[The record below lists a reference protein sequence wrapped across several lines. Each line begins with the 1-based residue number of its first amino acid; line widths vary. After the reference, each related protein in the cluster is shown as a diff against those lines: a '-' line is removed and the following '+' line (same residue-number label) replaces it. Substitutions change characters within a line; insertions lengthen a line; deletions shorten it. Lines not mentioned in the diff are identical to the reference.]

1 MINNPARFFNGL
13 ASLPATE
20 RRNIERLAKQRLMQ
34 TNLSNEEAYDLLEM
48 LDEIEFVIEP
58 TLKQRSIAKI

>member
-13 ASLPATE
+13 ATMPATE
-20 RRNIERLAKQRLMQ
+20 RRNIERLAKQRLKQ
-34 TNLSNEEAYDLLEM
+34 TNLSNEEAYYLLEM

-58 TLKQRSIAKI
+58 ALKKRAIAKL